1 MFILSEELLGQ
12 GRRRCNKCSHLTDS
26 PAGGRGGEGRRRAD
40 GEKKEGCMEGRGLR
54 EGCLE
59 GKGSHRENLERWSAA
74 VWLEVR
80 SMEPIER
87 LRGGRERN

>member
-1 MFILSEELLGQ
+1 
-12 GRRRCNKCSHLTDS
+12 
-26 PAGGRGGEGRRRAD
+26 
-40 GEKKEGCMEGRGLR
+40 MEGRGLG

-74 VWLEVR
+74 GRLEVR

-87 LRGGRERN
+87 LR